1 MTKQELFIALDTDGE
16 GNLIPLRDQ
25 KNKFVILTLTET
37 QDAIAANFP
46 FTFAKLEDV
55 FLMIFRNTLPKTEK
69 PV

>member
-1 MTKQELFIALDTDGE
+1 MANQELFIVLDTDGN
-16 GNLIPLRDQ
+16 GNLVPLRDQ
-25 KNKFVILTLTET
+25 NNKLIILTLIET
-37 QDAIAANFP
+37 QDAISANFP